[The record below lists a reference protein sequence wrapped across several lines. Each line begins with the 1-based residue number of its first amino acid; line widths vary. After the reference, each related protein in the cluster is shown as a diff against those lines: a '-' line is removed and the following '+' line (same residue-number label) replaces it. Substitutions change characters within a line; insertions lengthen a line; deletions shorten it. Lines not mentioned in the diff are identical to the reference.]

1 MSDFLPVIQ
10 NQNALLLKL
19 RRLTAGK
26 DEVHRLRLYV
36 SWLDQNGALWW
47 QPDLATYRDFL
58 LKDYTGRDGQP
69 LAATSVRVHLASV
82 RGHYQSLLRDNN
94 VRQWFYNQC
103 PPDLSPSDKKA
114 SVDEVMQ
121 RIANAIDAQHAA
133 VKIVTRQDRPD
144 EDHLRLTPDQAAA
157 LMGAPRTSTIIGLR
171 DTAIISLLLCTGL
184 REAELCALDVPDLQR
199 RLGGAP
205 ALHVRRGKGAKE
217 RLVPYGALDWVLK
230 IVARWLFHAGITEGP
245 VFRGF
250 YKNKRVRLERLAV
263 RTVNK
268 ILDHYPILIGDE
280 MRVVNP
286 HDLRRTYARQLYESG
301 VDLLAIRD
309 NLGHSDSRTTL
320 KYIGAM
326 DVEKRKPPS
335 LYTPPWP
342 LEDEDA

>member
-1 MSDFLPVIQ
+1 MNPQFPAVQ
-10 NQNALLLKL
+10 NPNETLVTL
-19 RRLTAGK
+19 RRISGGK
-26 DEVHRLRLYV
+26 DEKHRLSLYMQ
-36 SWLDQNGALWW
+36 WLNDSHSVWW
-47 QPDLATYRDFL
+47 QPDLATYRDYL
-58 LKDYTGRDGQP
+58 LYEYESRDGQP
-69 LAATSVRVHLASV
+69 LSDASAKAHLASI

-103 PPDLSPSDKKA
+103 PPDQSPSDKKA
-114 SVDEVMQ
+114 AVDEVLQ
-121 RIANAIDAQHAA
+121 RISNAIDPQHSS
-133 VKIVTRQDRPD
+133 VKLVTRQDRPD
-144 EDHLRLTPDQAAA
+144 DEHLRLTPDQAAA
-157 LMGAPRTSTIIGLR
+157 LMNAPRSSTIAGLR

-184 REAELCALDVPDLQR
+184 REAELCALDVPDLRR
-199 RLGGAP
+199 RLGGSP

-217 RLVPYGALDWVLK
+217 RLVPYGALDWVLN

-250 YKNKRVRLERLAV
+250 YKDKKVRVERLAV

-268 ILDHYPILIGDE
+268 ILDRYPILINGE
-280 MRVVNP
+280 LSVVNP

-320 KYIGAM
+320 KYIGVM

-335 LYTPPWP
+335 IFTPPTSDD
-342 LEDEDA
+342 DENA